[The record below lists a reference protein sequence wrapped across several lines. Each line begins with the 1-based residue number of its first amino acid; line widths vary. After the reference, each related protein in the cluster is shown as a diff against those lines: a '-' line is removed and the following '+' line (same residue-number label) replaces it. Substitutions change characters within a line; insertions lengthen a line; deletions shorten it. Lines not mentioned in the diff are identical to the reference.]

1 MNIYDKFIKEN
12 VAPEGAKKIGVWNGS
27 SYGTIPLSSL
37 TRPNLGSRLYSFA
50 AFSDVH
56 KSVANSNLDNSE
68 LYDMSGD
75 LDRAL
80 TFVKGKVDFICGC
93 GDLTLGGF
101 EVELTRLKSAITNKS
116 FTVGRSSDSETTIV
130 DDHFY
135 SCSGNHEIY
144 GRDWSTKNY
153 TMGGKWNL
161 TTEPKALQEY
171 WKTYMSMDK
180 HTVLTRG
187 SDVFVFFSPNSSKM
201 DANDKYIR
209 VYSDSD
215 IEWLYNVLRTNRN
228 KRCFVFTHFFFPA
241 MSGDYGGKN
250 TYYKY
255 PMDSESNR
263 QLTLL
268 LNKYRNAI
276 WFSGHSHFVWESQ
289 RRADYMGNRNDEAN
303 IAKTAD
309 SGYCVH
315 LPSLG
320 QPRVPTET
328 TDGKNTPTYY
338 DETKDGDTSTKHW
351 LTPLPVSQFAIVDVY
366 SNYIIIKGLSYI
378 NGSYQYLPIAQYCL
392 NTSLVNVDDAAID
405 FNGGAATT
413 DPVYFYYKSNTIR
426 TADGWLELN
435 GSKVTAPKTGVQYTV
450 RFMRYSN
457 GDSAEMLNGN
467 ATDYSFR
474 LISSYNESNDTY
486 VVIKNLDH
494 SFDASGRMLITFPSG
509 SGLYRIKCLWHR
521 DTDGA
526 EISSVLIVTI

>member
-1 MNIYDKFIKEN
+1 MKIYDRFIKEN

-27 SYGTIPLSSL
+27 SYGTIPLSGL
-37 TRPNLGSRLYSFA
+37 TRPNLGSKLYSFA
-50 AFSDVH
+50 AVSDVH
-56 KSVANSNLDNSE
+56 KSVANSNLDKIGA
-68 LYDMSGD
+68 YDMTGD

-80 TFVKGKVDFICGC
+80 TFVKGKVNFVCGC

-101 EVELTRLKSAITNKS
+101 ETELSRLKTAINNKS
-116 FTVGRSSDSETTIV
+116 FAVGRSSDSETAIV
-130 DDHFY
+130 DNHFY

-144 GRDWSTKNY
+144 GRDWTTKGYN
-153 TMGGKWNL
+153 MGKWNL
-161 TTEPKALQEY
+161 GIEPKALQEY
-171 WKTYMSMDK
+171 WKTYMGMDK
-180 HTVLTRG
+180 HTILTRG
-187 SDVFVFFSPNSSKM
+187 NDVFIFCSPDNATAYNSSVR
-201 DANDKYIR
+201 N
-209 VYSDSD
+209 YSNAD

-250 TYYKY
+250 TYYTA
-255 PMDSESNR
+255 PMDSETER
-263 QLTLL
+263 QMTLL
-268 LNKYRNAI
+268 LNKYRNVV

-289 RRADYMGNRNDEAN
+289 GRADNKGYRNHDAN

-320 QPRVPTET
+320 QPRVPTEYT
-328 TDGKNTPTYY
+328 SGNSPTYY
-338 DETKDGDTSTKHW
+338 DEVYEGSDKKKW
-351 LTPLPVSQFAIVDVY
+351 LLPLPTSQFAIVDVY
-366 SNYIIIKGLSYI
+366 SNYIVIKGLSYI

-413 DPVYFYYKSNTIR
+413 DAVYFYYKSNTIR

-457 GDSAEMLNGN
+457 GESAEMLNGN

-494 SFDASGRMLITFPSG
+494 ASGRMLITFPSG